1 MLICLSYQ
9 TKTLMHQIYDTQVA
23 KRFTIYNSLF
33 LDLPFDD
40 IYVTGT
46 LLPFLGRA
54 CETGYASGKTPRQ
67 IIDGFF
73 EEMMPGQSEKEKYD
87 FLFQMIQYVERQV
100 VLFDSIEDAAYEK
113 INDISGKGSVKALI
127 NRVENDRKKEA
138 LIQKLKN
145 FSVRLTLTAHP
156 TQFYPGNVLGII
168 TDLESAIRNNDLES
182 INLLLQQ
189 LGKTGFINR
198 EKPTPFDEA
207 VSLIWYLENV
217 FYHAIPDIIIR
228 LLKGLDQPLHSWE
241 NPGILKVGFWPGGDR
256 DGNPFVTHDIT
267 LQVADRLKKW
277 LMRCYYRDLRKLRKR
292 LTFKNVEELITKA
305 ERGIYF
311 TLFENKEVYSS
322 KEDLLA
328 ILLEAREAL
337 ITHHDGLF
345 LDLLDQFIL
354 KVKIF
359 GFHFAHM
366 DLRQDSRKHDGF
378 WEEVFTIQGKEFT
391 GSEEELISKV
401 MKTKGLPALD
411 HFEESF
417 HREMLQ
423 SMASVKSIQKS
434 NGEEGLHRY
443 IISNCQSVL
452 HILEVYQMAKLTF
465 GVEHGKLPL
474 DIVPLFETIDDLASA
489 PEIMTK
495 LYQMPE
501 YKLHLQNRGW
511 KQNIMLGFS
520 DGTKDGGY
528 LKANW
533 SILEAKEE
541 LTRVSREHG
550 IQVVFFDGR
559 GGPVARGGGNLHN
572 FYASLGEKVENSEI
586 QVTIQGQTISS
597 NYGKIVSCTY
607 NFEQLLS
614 AGLENHLYPDAEK
627 NLNESQREL
636 IQALADAGYQAY
648 KQLKSHPK
656 FVPYLEH
663 VAPLKFFGMTNIG
676 SRPLKRG
683 GASGLK
689 FEDLRAIPFVGS
701 WAQMKQNI
709 PGFYGVGTAL
719 AALEKEG
726 KMEELKKLYQES
738 LFFRTLLSNSMQSLN
753 KCFYPASAYLKENP
767 EYGEFWGIL
776 YQEFL
781 QSVEKL
787 KEISGMQEL
796 LEDNPVS
803 KASIEIRERIV
814 LPLITIQQYA
824 IQCGLENGSSTAIL
838 DKLILRTM
846 FGIIN
851 AMRNAA

>member
-1 MLICLSYQ
+1 MFQ
-9 TKTLMHQIYDTQVA
+9 VYDTQVA

-46 LLPFLGRA
+46 LLPFLGKA
-54 CETGYASGKTPRQ
+54 CERGYASGKSPRE

-73 EEMMPGQSEKEKYD
+73 EEMMPGENEKRRFD
-87 FLFQMIQYVERQV
+87 FLFEMIQYVERQV

-113 INDISGKGSVKALI
+113 INDISGKGSIKALI
-127 NRVENDRKKEA
+127 NRVETDRKKEA
-138 LIQKLKN
+138 LIEKLKT

-168 TDLESAIRNNDLES
+168 TDLENAIRTDDLES

-207 VSLIWYLENV
+207 ISLIWYLENV
-217 FYHAIPDIIIR
+217 FYHSIPDIIIR
-228 LLKGLDQPLHSWE
+228 LLNGLGQPLHTWE

-256 DGNPFVTHDIT
+256 DGNPFVTHETT

-292 LTFKNVEELITKA
+292 LTFKHVEEHIVKA
-305 ERGIYF
+305 ERGIYY
-311 TLFENKEVYSS
+311 TLFENKEIYES
-322 KEDLLA
+322 KDDLLE
-328 ILLEAREAL
+328 ILLDAREAL
-337 ITHHDGLF
+337 IKYHDGLF
-345 LDLLDQFIL
+345 LDLLDRFIL
-354 KVKIF
+354 KVRIF

-366 DLRQDSRKHDGF
+366 DLRQDSRKHDGL

-391 GSEEELISKV
+391 GTESELIDKV
-401 MKTKGLPALD
+401 MKTKALPSIE
-411 HFEESF
+411 HFEEPF
-417 HREMLQ
+417 HKEMLQ
-423 SMASVKSIQKS
+423 SMGTVKSVQKT

-452 HILEVYQMAKLTF
+452 HVLEVYQMAKLTM
-465 GVEHGKLPL
+465 GVKPGNLPL
-474 DIVPLFETIDDLASA
+474 DIVPLFETIDDLQMA
-489 PEIMTK
+489 PQIMTQ

-501 YKLHLQNRGW
+501 YKTHLNSRGK

-533 SILEAKEE
+533 SILIAKEE
-541 LTRVSREHG
+541 LTRVSRENG

-572 FYASLGEKVENSEI
+572 FYASLGQKVENSEI

-597 NYGKIVSCTY
+597 NYGKQASCTY

-614 AGLENHLYPDAEK
+614 AGVENHLYPDAEK

-636 IQALADAGYQAY
+636 IQRLADIGYEAY
-648 KQLKSHPK
+648 KDLKSHPK

-683 GASGLK
+683 KDSGLK

-709 PGFYGVGTAL
+709 PGFYGVGSAIS
-719 AALEKEG
+719 ALEKEG
-726 KMEELKKLYQES
+726 KLEEMKKLYQDS
-738 LFFRTLLSNSMQSLN
+738 LFFRTLLGNSMQSLN
-753 KCFYPASAYLKENP
+753 KCFYPATAYLKDNP
-767 EYGEFWGIL
+767 DYSDFWKLLYSEF
-776 YQEFL
+776 EC
-781 QSVEKL
+781 SVEKL
-787 KEISGMQEL
+787 KKVSGMSEL

-803 KASIEIRERIV
+803 KSSIEIRERIV

-824 IQCGLENGSSTAIL
+824 IQIGLEKGASAEIL

-851 AMRNAA
+851 ATRNAA

>member
-1 MLICLSYQ
+1 
-9 TKTLMHQIYDTQVA
+9 MHQIYDTQVA

-54 CETGYASGKTPRQ
+54 CEQGYQSGKTPKE

-73 EEMMPGQSEKEKYD
+73 EEMMPGQSDKEKFD

-113 INDISGKGSVKALI
+113 INDISGKGSIKALI
-127 NRVENDRKKEA
+127 SRVENDKKKEA
-138 LIQKLKN
+138 LIEKLKN

-168 TDLESAIRNNDLES
+168 TDLESAIRNNDLEA

-228 LLKGLDQPLHSWE
+228 LLNGLGQPLHSWE

-256 DGNPFVTHDIT
+256 DGNPFVTHETT

-277 LMRCYYRDLRKLRKR
+277 LMRCYYRDLRKLKKR
-292 LTFKNVEELITKA
+292 LTFKKVEDLIAKA
-305 ERGIYF
+305 ERGIYY
-311 TLFENKEVYSS
+311 TLFENKEVYAS

-328 ILLEAREAL
+328 ILFEAREAL
-337 ITHHDGLF
+337 VTYHDGLF
-345 LDLLDQFIL
+345 LNLLDQFIL

-366 DLRQDSRKHDGF
+366 DLRQDSRKHDAF
-378 WEEVFTIQGKEFT
+378 WEEVFSIQGKEFT
-391 GSEEELISKV
+391 GTEDELISKV
-401 MKTKGLPALD
+401 LKTKGLPALE
-411 HFEESF
+411 HFEEPF

-423 SMASVKSIQKS
+423 SMSSVKVVQKT
-434 NGEEGLHRY
+434 NGEDGLHRY

-465 GVEHGKLPL
+465 AVEPGKLPL
-474 DIVPLFETIDDLASA
+474 DVVPLFETIDDLANA
-489 PEIMTK
+489 PGIMDK
-495 LYQMPE
+495 LYQIPE
-501 YKLHLQNRGW
+501 YRLHLENRGM

-533 SILEAKEE
+533 SILMAKEE
-541 LTRVSREHG
+541 LTKVSRAYG

-597 NYGKIVSCTY
+597 NYGKIVSSTY

-627 NLNESQREL
+627 NLNDSQREL

-648 KQLKSHPK
+648 KELKGHPK

-709 PGFYGVGTAL
+709 PGFYGVGSAIEK
-719 AALEKEG
+719 LEQQG
-726 KMEELKKLYQES
+726 KLDELKKLYQES

-753 KCFYPASAYLKENP
+753 KCFYPASAYLKNNP
-767 EYGEFWGIL
+767 EYGEFWKLL
-776 YQEFL
+776 YAEFL
-781 QSVEKL
+781 RSVESL
-787 KEISGMQEL
+787 KKVSGMNEL
-796 LEDNPVS
+796 LEDNPIS

-824 IQCGLENGSSTAIL
+824 IQSGLEKGASSDLL

>member
-1 MLICLSYQ
+1 MFQ
-9 TKTLMHQIYDTQVA
+9 VYDTQVA

-46 LLPFLGRA
+46 LLPFLGKA
-54 CETGYASGKTPRQ
+54 CERGYASGKSPRE

-73 EEMMPGQSEKEKYD
+73 EEMMPGEKNEKERYD
-87 FLFQMIQYVERQV
+87 FLFEMIQYVERQV

-113 INDISGKGSVKALI
+113 INDISGKGSIKALI
-127 NRVENDRKKEA
+127 SRVENDRKKEA
-138 LIQKLKN
+138 LIEKLKN
-145 FSVRLTLTAHP
+145 FSIRLTLTAHP
-156 TQFYPGNVLGII
+156 TQFYPGQVLGII
-168 TDLESAIRNNDLES
+168 TDLEQAIRENDLEN

-217 FYHAIPDIIIR
+217 FYHSIPDIIIR
-228 LLKGLDQPLHSWE
+228 LLNGLGQPLHTWE

-256 DGNPFVTHDIT
+256 DGNPFVTHETT

-277 LMRCYYRDLRKLRKR
+277 LMRCYYRDLRKIRKR
-292 LTFKNVEELITKA
+292 LTFKHVEEHIVKA
-305 ERGIYF
+305 ERGIYY
-311 TLFENKEVYSS
+311 TLFENKEVYAS
-322 KEDLLA
+322 KDDLLA

-337 ITHHDGLF
+337 ITYHDGLF
-345 LDLLDQFIL
+345 LDLLDRFIL
-354 KVKIF
+354 KVRIF

-366 DLRQDSRKHDGF
+366 DLRQDSRKHDAL
-378 WEEVFTIQGKEFT
+378 WEEVFSIQGKEFT
-391 GSEEELISKV
+391 GTEDELIAKV
-401 MKTKGLPALD
+401 LKTKALPSLE
-411 HFEESF
+411 HFEEPF
-417 HREMLQ
+417 HKEMLQ
-423 SMASVKSIQKS
+423 SMATVKSVQKT

-443 IISNCQSVL
+443 IISNCQSAL
-452 HILEVYQMAKLTF
+452 HVLEVYQMAKLTL
-465 GVEHGKLPL
+465 GVETGKLSV
-474 DIVPLFETIDDLASA
+474 DIVPLFETIDDLQMA
-489 PEIMTK
+489 PQIMAK

-501 YKLHLQNRGW
+501 YKAHLKARGM

-533 SILEAKEE
+533 SILIAKEE
-541 LTRVSREHG
+541 LTQISRENG
-550 IQVVFFDGR
+550 VQVVFFDGR

-597 NYGKIVSCTY
+597 NYGKQASCTY

-614 AGLENHLYPDAEK
+614 AGVENHLYPDSEK
-627 NLNESQREL
+627 NLNEAQREL
-636 IQALADAGYQAY
+636 IQKLADIGYESY
-648 KQLKSHPK
+648 KALKNHPK
-656 FVPYLEH
+656 FVPYLEN

-709 PGFYGVGTAL
+709 PGFYGVGTAIKAL
-719 AALEKEG
+719 AEEG
-726 KMEELKKLYQES
+726 KMEDLRKLYQES
-738 LFFRTLLSNSMQSLN
+738 LFFRTLLGNSMQSLN
-753 KCFYPASAYLKENP
+753 KCFYPATAYLKDSP
-767 EYGEFWGIL
+767 DYGEFWKIL
-776 YQEFL
+776 YSEFVC
-781 QSVEKL
+781 SVEQL
-787 KEISGMQEL
+787 KKISGMTEL
-796 LEDNPVS
+796 LQDNPVS

-824 IQCGLENGSSTAIL
+824 IQIGLENGASTDIL

-851 AMRNAA
+851 ATRNAA

>member
-1 MLICLSYQ
+1 MFQ
-9 TKTLMHQIYDTQVA
+9 VYDTQVS

-46 LLPFLGRA
+46 LLPFLGKA
-54 CETGYASGKTPRQ
+54 CEKGFAEGKSPRE
-67 IIDGFF
+67 IIDRFF
-73 EEMMPGQSEKEKYD
+73 EEMMPEEKGKAQTD

-127 NRVENDRKKEA
+127 SRVESDRKKEE
-138 LIQKLKN
+138 LIEKLKT
-145 FSVRLTLTAHP
+145 FSIRLTLTAHP

-168 TDLESAIRNNDLES
+168 TDLEKAIRTDDLEN

-207 VSLIWYLENV
+207 ISLIWYLENV
-217 FYHAIPDIIIR
+217 FYHSIPDIIIR
-228 LLKGLDQPLHSWE
+228 LLNGLGQPLHTWE
-241 NPGILKVGFWPGGDR
+241 NPAILKVGFWPGGDR
-256 DGNPFVTHDIT
+256 DGNPFVTHETTI
-267 LQVADRLKKW
+267 QVADRLKKW

-292 LTFKNVEELITKA
+292 LTFKHVEEHIVKA

-311 TLFENKEVYSS
+311 TLFENKEVYAS
-322 KEDLLA
+322 KEELLA
-328 ILLEAREAL
+328 VLFDAREAL
-337 ITHHDGLF
+337 VKYHDGLF

-354 KVKIF
+354 KVRIF
-359 GFHFAHM
+359 GFHFAYM
-366 DLRQDSRKHDGF
+366 DLRQDSRKHDGL
-378 WEEVFTIQGKEFT
+378 WEEVFSLQGKEFI
-391 GSEEELISKV
+391 GSESELIEKV
-401 MKTKGLPALD
+401 MKTKSLPSLD
-411 HFEESF
+411 QYQEPF
-417 HREMLQ
+417 HKEMLQ
-423 SMASVKSIQKS
+423 SIGTVNAVQKT
-434 NGEEGLHRY
+434 NGEDGLHRY

-452 HILEVYQMAKLTF
+452 HILEVYQLAKLTL
-465 GVEHGKLPL
+465 GKKVGELPL
-474 DIVPLFETIDDLASA
+474 DIVPLFETIDDLKMA

-501 YKLHLQNRGW
+501 YKAHLTSRNS

-533 SILEAKEE
+533 SILIAKEE
-541 LTRVSREHG
+541 LTRVSRENG
-550 IQVVFFDGR
+550 LSVVFFDGR

-597 NYGKIVSCTY
+597 NYGKQASCIY

-614 AGLENHLYPDAEK
+614 AGVESHLYPNFEK
-627 NLNESQREL
+627 SLNEEQRAL
-636 IQALADAGYQAY
+636 IDKLANIGYGKY
-648 KQLKSHPK
+648 KDLKSHPK

-683 GASGLK
+683 KDSELR

-709 PGFYGVGTAL
+709 PGFYGVGTAIS
-719 AALEKEG
+719 ALEKEG
-726 KMEELKKLYQES
+726 GMGELKKLYQDS
-738 LFFRTLLSNSMQSLN
+738 LFFRTLLSNSMQSLK
-753 KCFYPASAYLKENP
+753 KCFYPATAYLKDNP
-767 EYGEFWGIL
+767 EYSEFWHL
-776 YQEFL
+776 LFREFEC
-781 QSVEKL
+781 SVEKL
-787 KEISGMQEL
+787 KEIAEMEEL
-796 LEDNPVS
+796 MDDNLVS
-803 KASIEIRERIV
+803 KTSIEIRERIV

-824 IQCGLENGSSTAIL
+824 IQTILENGGSTEIL

-851 AMRNAA
+851 ATRNAA

>member
-1 MLICLSYQ
+1 MFQ
-9 TKTLMHQIYDTQVA
+9 VYDTQVA

-46 LLPFLGRA
+46 LLPFLGKA
-54 CETGYASGKTPRQ
+54 CEKGYAAGKSPRE
-67 IIDGFF
+67 IIDNFF
-73 EEMMPGQSEKEKYD
+73 EEMMPEEKGKAQTD

-113 INDISGKGSVKALI
+113 INDISGKGSIKALI
-127 NRVENDRKKEA
+127 SRVENDRKKED
-138 LIQKLKN
+138 LIEKLKN
-145 FSVRLTLTAHP
+145 FSIRLTLTAHP

-168 TDLESAIRNNDLES
+168 TDLETAIRTDDLES

-207 VSLIWYLENV
+207 ISLIWYLENV
-217 FYHAIPDIIIR
+217 FYHSIPDIIIR
-228 LLKGLDQPLHSWE
+228 LLKGLGQPLHTWE
-241 NPGILKVGFWPGGDR
+241 NPTILKVGFWPGGDR
-256 DGNPFVTHDIT
+256 DGNPFVTHETT

-292 LTFKNVEELITKA
+292 LTFKHVEEHIVKA
-305 ERGIYF
+305 ERGIYYA
-311 TLFENKEVYSS
+311 LFENKETYAS

-328 ILLEAREAL
+328 ILFDARNAL
-337 ITHHDGLF
+337 IHYHDGLF

-354 KVKIF
+354 KVRIF
-359 GFHFAHM
+359 GFHFAYM
-366 DLRQDSRKHDGF
+366 DLRQDSRKHDGL
-378 WEEVFTIQGKEFT
+378 WEEVFSLQGKEFSGT
-391 GSEEELISKV
+391 EDELIEKV
-401 MKTKGLPALD
+401 LKTKSLPSLELY
-411 HFEESF
+411 HEPF
-417 HREMLQ
+417 HKEMLQ
-423 SMASVKSIQKS
+423 SMGTVNSVQKT
-434 NGEEGLHRY
+434 NGEDGLHRY

-452 HILEVYQMAKLTF
+452 HILEVYQLAKLTL
-465 GVEHGKLPL
+465 GKKDGELPL
-474 DIVPLFETIDDLASA
+474 DIVPLFETIDDLKMA
-489 PEIMTK
+489 PQIMTK

-501 YKLHLQNRGW
+501 YKKHLQSRGH
-511 KQNIMLGFS
+511 KQDIMLGFS

-533 SILEAKEE
+533 SILIAKEE
-541 LTRVSREHG
+541 LTQASRDHG
-550 IQVVFFDGR
+550 IEVVFFDGR

-597 NYGKIVSCTY
+597 NYGKQASCTY

-614 AGLENHLYPDAEK
+614 AGVESHLYPDFEK
-627 NLNESQREL
+627 SLDKKQREL
-636 IQALADAGYQAY
+636 IDKLANIGYETY
-648 KQLKSHPK
+648 KELKNHPK

-663 VAPLKFFGMTNIG
+663 VAPLKFFGMANIG

-683 GASGLK
+683 KGGGLR

-709 PGFYGVGTAL
+709 PGFYGVGSAISE
-719 AALEKEG
+719 LEKEVG
-726 KMEELKKLYQES
+726 IEELKKLYQDS
-738 LFFRTLLSNSMQSLN
+738 LFFRTLLSNSMQSLK
-753 KCFYPASAYLKENP
+753 KCFYPATAYLKDNP
-767 EYGEFWGIL
+767 EYSEFWQML
-776 YQEFL
+776 FKEFEC
-781 QSVEKL
+781 SVEKL
-787 KEISGMQEL
+787 KKISGMEEL
-796 LEDNPVS
+796 LEDNPVT
-803 KASIEIRERIV
+803 KNSIEIRERIV

-824 IQCGLENGSSTAIL
+824 IQTILENGGSTEIL

-851 AMRNAA
+851 ATRNAA

>member
-1 MLICLSYQ
+1 MFQ
-9 TKTLMHQIYDTQVA
+9 VYDTQVA

-46 LLPFLGRA
+46 LLPFLGKA
-54 CETGYASGKTPRQ
+54 CEKGFAEGKSPRE

-73 EEMMPGQSEKEKYD
+73 EEMMPGEKGKAQTD

-113 INDISGKGSVKALI
+113 INDIGGKGSIKALI
-127 NRVENDRKKEA
+127 SRVENDRKKEE
-138 LIQKLKN
+138 LIEKLKT

-168 TDLESAIRNNDLES
+168 TDLETAIRTDDLES

-207 VSLIWYLENV
+207 ISLIWYLENV
-217 FYHAIPDIIIR
+217 FYHSIPDIIIR
-228 LLKGLDQPLHSWE
+228 LLKGLNQPLHTWE
-241 NPGILKVGFWPGGDR
+241 NPSILKVGFWPGGDR
-256 DGNPFVTHDIT
+256 DGNPFVTHETTI
-267 LQVADRLKKW
+267 QVADRLKKW

-292 LTFKNVEELITKA
+292 LTFKHVEEHIVKA
-305 ERGIYF
+305 ERGIYY
-311 TLFENKEVYSS
+311 TLFENKEIYSS

-328 ILLEAREAL
+328 ILFEAREAL
-337 ITHHDGLF
+337 IMYHDGLF
-345 LDLLDQFIL
+345 LDLLDRFIL
-354 KVKIF
+354 KVRIF
-359 GFHFAHM
+359 GFHFAYM
-366 DLRQDSRKHDGF
+366 DLRQDSRKHDGL
-378 WEEVFTIQGKEFT
+378 WEEVFSIQGRDFS
-391 GSEEELISKV
+391 GSEDELIEKV
-401 MKTKGLPALD
+401 MNTKSLPVLD
-411 HFEESF
+411 QFKEPF
-417 HREMLQ
+417 HKEMLQ
-423 SMASVKSIQKS
+423 STATVKSVQRT
-434 NGEEGLHRY
+434 NGEDGLHRY

-452 HILEVYQMAKLTF
+452 HILEVYQMAKLTLE
-465 GVEHGKLPL
+465 VETGKLPL
-474 DIVPLFETIDDLASA
+474 DIVPLFETIDDLKMA
-489 PEIMTK
+489 PQIMTK

-501 YKLHLQNRGW
+501 YQAHLVSRGN

-533 SILEAKEE
+533 SILIAKEE
-541 LTRVSREHG
+541 LTRVSRENN
-550 IQVVFFDGR
+550 IEVVFFDGR

-597 NYGKIVSCTY
+597 NYGKQASCIY

-614 AGLENHLYPDAEK
+614 AGVENHLYPDFEK
-627 NLNESQREL
+627 SLDEKQRGL
-636 IQALADAGYQAY
+636 IDRLANIGYEKY
-648 KQLKSHPK
+648 KDLKNHPK
-656 FVPYLEH
+656 FVPYLEN

-683 GASGLK
+683 KGAGLK

-709 PGFYGVGTAL
+709 PGFYGVGSAI
-719 AALEKEG
+719 AEMEQEIGMKE
-726 KMEELKKLYQES
+726 LQKLYRES
-738 LFFRTLLSNSMQSLN
+738 LFFRTLLSNSMQSLK
-753 KCFYPASAYLKENP
+753 KCFYPATAYLKANP
-767 EYGEFWGIL
+767 EYSEFWQL
-776 YQEFL
+776 LFQEFEC
-781 QSVEKL
+781 SVEKL
-787 KEISGMQEL
+787 KKISGMDEL
-796 LEDNPVS
+796 LDDNPVT
-803 KASIEIRERIV
+803 KTSIEIRERIV

-824 IQCGLENGSSTAIL
+824 IQTILENGSSNEIL

-851 AMRNAA
+851 ATRNAA